1 MLLDKLQSG
10 FLLLETS
17 QGMVRVELSLRQRIY
32 LLWTFRHFRQLS
44 VLLLNSRERTL
55 INGLFRNHATVGLN
69 SIDPTLVI
77 GMVENFVPATLP
89 APSSPQD
96 AAERAPAQK
105 PVEKDERHVL
115 LPARNAGQPRPVRS
129 SPKGRPILDW
139 SRLATTR
146 LATLAG
152 ALFLCVISVGAWHRF
167 PAVSSQANN
176 QIGLQPINA
185 ITISNSPYSA
195 GRAGWVE
202 SPLAVASPEITA
214 PLTPAPKTEVMQ
226 ASVAADVPVHTAASI
241 SASIST
247 AKQTIRDHAGT
258 PARTLPLH
266 DQNNGMNIEA
276 SRPPLRFAYPD
287 YTDVRAHGIVSLT
300 AGVDPTGA
308 VRNVRFISG
317 NRALAAAAARAIRQW
332 RYRPYFK
339 DDRAVATETNI
350 VISFFSNDAISLSFP
365 PSIATNR

>member
-1 MLLDKLQSG
+1 M
-10 FLLLETS
+10 
-17 QGMVRVELSLRQRIY
+17 
-32 LLWTFRHFRQLS
+32 
-44 VLLLNSRERTL
+44 
-55 INGLFRNHATVGLN
+55 A
-69 SIDPTLVI
+69 
-77 GMVENFVPATLP
+77 
-89 APSSPQD
+89 
-96 AAERAPAQK
+96 
-105 PVEKDERHVL
+105 
-115 LPARNAGQPRPVRS
+115 
-129 SPKGRPILDW
+129 
-139 SRLATTR
+139 
-146 LATLAG
+146 
-152 ALFLCVISVGAWHRF
+152 
-167 PAVSSQANN
+167 
-176 QIGLQPINA
+176 
-185 ITISNSPYSA
+185 
-195 GRAGWVE
+195 E

-226 ASVAADVPVHTAASI
+226 ASVAADVPLHAAAPI

-247 AKQTIRDHAGT
+247 AKQTIHEHATT

-332 RYRPYFK
+332 RYRPYLK

>member
-1 MLLDKLQSG
+1 
-10 FLLLETS
+10 
-17 QGMVRVELSLRQRIY
+17 
-32 LLWTFRHFRQLS
+32 
-44 VLLLNSRERTL
+44 
-55 INGLFRNHATVGLN
+55 
-69 SIDPTLVI
+69 
-77 GMVENFVPATLP
+77 MVENFVPATLP
-89 APSSPQD
+89 APNSPQD

-115 LPARNAGQPRPVRS
+115 LPARNAGQPGSVPSS
-129 SPKGRPILDW
+129 SPKFGRPILDW

-146 LATLAG
+146 LATIAG
-152 ALFLCVISVGAWHRF
+152 ALFLCVIFVGAWHRF

-176 QIGLQPINA
+176 QPINA

-195 GRAGWVE
+195 ERTGWAE

-247 AKQTIRDHAGT
+247 AKQTIREHATT

-332 RYRPYFK
+332 RYRPYLK
-339 DDRAVATETNI
+339 EDRAVATETNI
-350 VISFFSNDAISLSFP
+350 VISFFSNDAISLNSLPALQPTARLHFP
-365 PSIATNR
+365 HDIFPSTSSGMIFNVVIFIQGLPYCRALKLF